1 MGFAHNEGIASKV
14 GEVVWQCGGLMLSH
28 SLDEKAKIEV
38 VVALSIV
45 AEGFAVV
52 PYGDDVD
59 NSVGFVVERL
69 DASAID
75 NKCRREGVGCRF
87 GVGRYRTA
95 EK

>member
-75 NKCRREGVGCRF
+75 DKCRREGVCCRF